1 MRQILPYSTKKI
13 KMDLKSLIQAFKY
26 HRKCVG
32 SSGKEPWE
40 NAFRKDNIFNRGV
53 VIHHRKEKDIEPPLA
68 RDA

>member
-1 MRQILPYSTKKI
+1 
-13 KMDLKSLIQAFKY
+13 MDLKSLIRAFKY

-40 NAFRKDNIFNRGV
+40 NAFRKDDIFNRGV
-53 VIHHRKEKDIEPPLA
+53 VIHHRKEKGIEPPLA